1 MEDHVVWSLFSH
13 TSLEFIVFVFVI
25 EQSAFYPVK
34 MHYRS
39 SFSIHRLQANG
50 ILHYLRMKWTA
61 HSPGVTED
69 EPVPNTTVTLR
80 HVQLILSLYAAS
92 IVWSCLILG
101 IEIVWFKKQHDQ
113 RVTVR
118 RISKPFPVVKMK

>member
-1 MEDHVVWSLFSH
+1 
-13 TSLEFIVFVFVI
+13 LEFIFFIFVI
-25 EQSAFYPVK
+25 EQFAFYPVK

-50 ILHYLRMKWTA
+50 ILHYLRLKWTP
-61 HSPGVTED
+61 HSPGATED
-69 EPVPNTTVTLR
+69 EPVPNTAVTLR

-92 IVWSCLILG
+92 IVCSCLILA

-113 RVTVR
+113 RVTAGK
-118 RISKPFPVVKMK
+118 ISKPFPVMKKK

>member
-1 MEDHVVWSLFSH
+1 
-13 TSLEFIVFVFVI
+13 
-25 EQSAFYPVK
+25 
-34 MHYRS
+34 MHYPS
-39 SFSIHRLQANG
+39 SFSIHRLQASG

-92 IVWSCLILG
+92 ILCSCIILA
-101 IEIVWFKKQHDQ
+101 IEILWFKKQRHQ
-113 RVTVR
+113 RVTAGR
-118 RISKPFPVVKMK
+118 NSKPFPVMKMK